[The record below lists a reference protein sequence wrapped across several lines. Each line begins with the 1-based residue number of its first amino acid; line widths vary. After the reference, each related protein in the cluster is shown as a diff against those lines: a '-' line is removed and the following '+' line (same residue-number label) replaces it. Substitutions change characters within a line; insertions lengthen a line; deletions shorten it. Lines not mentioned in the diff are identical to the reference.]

1 MRRVASRSL
10 VPLAAA
16 AALLATAGPA
26 AARPSAKARTLR
38 GVVVT
43 EYFPVPEA
51 WFNGARVTAPGLR
64 AAHRVDWLYSAR
76 GLLMEGEG
84 IGLDG
89 RRYHAASFASGG
101 WIDRRGRGTRFGGSG
116 RSSDPPY
123 WYRERYW
130 RDRRG
135 LVTYPLERGGWAH
148 GRGRTSAPARGSTFA
163 AGEARRLTYWRSVAV
178 DPRVIALGSAVR
190 IPAYGRWF
198 CAQDTGGAID
208 GRHVDVYRPPP
219 AERFAGGRTITG
231 QRVRVVP
238 PRDARRLGLCG
249 SVGALG
255 GGGDGGSG
263 GAGAR

>member
-1 MRRVASRSL
+1 VQRT
-10 VPLAAA
+10 
-16 AALLATAGPA
+16 LATLVAAGAASLAVVAPA
-26 AARPSAKARTLR
+26 GARPISKPTTLR

-43 EYFPVPEA
+43 EYFPIPEA
-51 WFNGARVTAPGLR
+51 WFNGKRVAAPGLS
-64 AAHRVDWLYSAR
+64 APHRIDWLYSAR

-89 RRYHAASFASGG
+89 RYYHAARFAGGG
-101 WIDRRGRGTRFGGSG
+101 WIDRRGRSTRFGGGG

-135 LVTYPLERGGWAH
+135 YVTYPLERGGWAH
-148 GRGRTSAPARGSTFA
+148 GRGVRRAPARGSTFA
-163 AGEARRLTYWRSVAV
+163 AGASRRLAYWRSVAV
-178 DPRVIALGSAVR
+178 DPSLIALGSALR

-208 GRHVDVYRPPP
+208 GRHVDVFRPPP
-219 AERFAGGRTITG
+219 AERFAGGRTHSG
-231 QRVRVVP
+231 QRVRVIP

-249 SVGALG
+249 NPGSLG
-255 GGGDGGSG
+255 GGGSGGSG
-263 GAGAR
+263 GAGTR